1 MAVKKEVTS
10 EAQIDKDSM
19 TFGQYLN
26 TLPKQKVRLYLPQ
39 DEVRKYES
47 LTEQG
52 KEVVWPSE
60 TIVLNGYRFHIRKG
74 VEVEVPEPIAQIAKN
89 AGLC

>member
-1 MAVKKEVTS
+1 MAVKKDVVS

-19 TFGQYLN
+19 RFGDYLK
-26 TLPKQKVRLYLPQ
+26 TLPKSKIRLYLPQ
-39 DEVRKYES
+39 DEVRKYQS
-47 LTEQG
+47 LEEQG
-52 KEVVWPSE
+52 KEVIWPTE

-74 VEVEVPEPIAQIAKN
+74 VEVEVPEPIANIAKD